1 MTELGYKT
9 LRESIVDIIRKRI
22 INRELQPGQKIVE
35 QELAKEFKTSR
46 APIREALRELEN
58 EGLVEYVRNAGCSVK
73 EITFEES
80 FEIYLMRANYE
91 IMAVRLLEGK
101 IPKETLQE
109 MEEILERMK
118 DLDVDEYD
126 QLFSY
131 DNKFHSCL
139 IRMTGMKSLY
149 KAWKSLNYG
158 NIVTGYNLVSDKKA
172 VITRQYPIHKELLEA
187 CKSRKKEEICRV
199 LSDHYMG
206 TIHRLLKEQGMTEAD
221 TKFSLDFLIS

>member
-35 QELAKEFKTSR
+35 QELAKEFQTSR

-101 IPKETLQE
+101 IPEETLQE

-118 DLDVDEYD
+118 NLDVDEYD

-139 IRMTGMKSLY
+139 IRMTGMKSL
-149 KAWKSLNYG
+149 NYG
-158 NIVTGYNLVSDKKA
+158 NIVTGYNLASDKKA

-199 LSDHYMG
+199 LSDHYMS

>member
-91 IMAVRLLEGK
+91 IMAVRLLGGK
-101 IPKETLQE
+101 IPEETLQE
-109 MEEILERMK
+109 MEKILERMK
-118 DLDVDEYD
+118 NLDVDEYD

-131 DNKFHSCL
+131 DKIISS
-139 IRMTGMKSLY
+139 T
-149 KAWKSLNYG
+149 
-158 NIVTGYNLVSDKKA
+158 A
-172 VITRQYPIHKELLEA
+172 V
-187 CKSRKKEEICRV
+187 
-199 LSDHYMG
+199 
-206 TIHRLLKEQGMTEAD
+206 
-221 TKFSLDFLIS
+221 

>member
-91 IMAVRLLEGK
+91 IMAVRLLGGK
-101 IPKETLQE
+101 IPEETLQE
-109 MEEILERMK
+109 MEEILVHMK
-118 DLDVDEYD
+118 NLNVDEYD
-126 QLFSY
+126 Q
-131 DNKFHSCL
+131 
-139 IRMTGMKSLY
+139 
-149 KAWKSLNYG
+149 AWKSLNYG
-158 NIVTGYNLVSDKKA
+158 NIVTGYNLASDKKA

-199 LSDHYMG
+199 LSDHYMA

>member
-91 IMAVRLLEGK
+91 IMAVRLLGGK
-101 IPKETLQE
+101 IPEETLQE

-118 DLDVDEYD
+118 
-126 QLFSY
+126 
-131 DNKFHSCL
+131 
-139 IRMTGMKSLY
+139 
-149 KAWKSLNYG
+149 SLNM
-158 NIVTGYNLVSDKKA
+158 ISCFHMIISFTA
-172 VITRQYPIHKELLEA
+172 V
-187 CKSRKKEEICRV
+187 
-199 LSDHYMG
+199 
-206 TIHRLLKEQGMTEAD
+206 
-221 TKFSLDFLIS
+221 

>member
-35 QELAKEFKTSR
+35 QELAKEFQTSR

-91 IMAVRLLEGK
+91 IMAVRLLGGK
-101 IPKETLQE
+101 IPEETLQE

-118 DLDVDEYD
+118 NLDVD
-126 QLFSY
+126 
-131 DNKFHSCL
+131 
-139 IRMTGMKSLY
+139 G
-149 KAWKSLNYG
+149 
-158 NIVTGYNLVSDKKA
+158 
-172 VITRQYPIHKELLEA
+172 
-187 CKSRKKEEICRV
+187 
-199 LSDHYMG
+199 
-206 TIHRLLKEQGMTEAD
+206 
-221 TKFSLDFLIS
+221 

>member
-46 APIREALRELEN
+46 VPIREALRELEN

-91 IMAVRLLEGK
+91 IMAVRLLGGK
-101 IPKETLQE
+101 IPEETLQE
-109 MEEILERMK
+109 MEEILVHMK
-118 DLDVDEYD
+118 
-126 QLFSY
+126 
-131 DNKFHSCL
+131 N
-139 IRMTGMKSLY
+139 
-149 KAWKSLNYG
+149 
-158 NIVTGYNLVSDKKA
+158 
-172 VITRQYPIHKELLEA
+172 
-187 CKSRKKEEICRV
+187 
-199 LSDHYMG
+199 
-206 TIHRLLKEQGMTEAD
+206 
-221 TKFSLDFLIS
+221 LISCFHMIISSTAV

>member
-1 MTELGYKT
+1 MDFFGILSMVGGLALFLYGMHLLG
-9 LRESIVDIIRKRI
+9 
-22 INRELQPGQKIVE
+22 
-35 QELAKEFKTSR
+35 
-46 APIREALRELEN
+46 
-58 EGLVEYVRNAGCSVK
+58 EGLSSV
-73 EITFEES
+73 S
-80 FEIYLMRANYE
+80 GG
-91 IMAVRLLEGK
+91 RLEK
-101 IPKETLQE
+101 
-109 MEEILERMK
+109 ILERMK
-118 DLDVDEYD
+118 NLDVDEYD

-158 NIVTGYNLVSDKKA
+158 NIVTGYNLASDKKA

>member
-9 LRESIVDIIRKRI
+9 LRERIVDIIRKRI

-91 IMAVRLLEGK
+91 IMAVRLLGGK
-101 IPKETLQE
+101 IPEETLQE
-109 MEEILERMK
+109 MEEILERI
-118 DLDVDEYD
+118 
-126 QLFSY
+126 QLFY
-131 DNKFHSCL
+131 DIHLVTCGVVFLLWSAKRLRIPRYRAGYSGCDSSC
-139 IRMTGMKSLY
+139 TGDGTRKDPVY
-149 KAWKSLNYG
+149 AFG
-158 NIVTGYNLVSDKKA
+158 TG
-172 VITRQYPIHKELLEA
+172 
-187 CKSRKKEEICRV
+187 
-199 LSDHYMG
+199 G
-206 TIHRLLKEQGMTEAD
+206 
-221 TKFSLDFLIS
+221 

>member
-91 IMAVRLLEGK
+91 IMAVRLMGGK
-101 IPKETLQE
+101 IPEETLQE
-109 MEEILERMK
+109 LEEILEG
-118 DLDVDEYD
+118 L
-126 QLFSY
+126 QLHF
-131 DNKFHSCL
+131 KKVKVFE
-139 IRMTGMKSLY
+139 K
-149 KAWKSLNYG
+149 
-158 NIVTGYNLVSDKKA
+158 NL
-172 VITRQYPIHKELLEA
+172 
-187 CKSRKKEEICRV
+187 
-199 LSDHYMG
+199 
-206 TIHRLLKEQGMTEAD
+206 
-221 TKFSLDFLIS
+221 

>member
-1 MTELGYKT
+1 MTIRAQYDTSHTDQKT
-9 LRESIVDIIRKRI
+9 AVAHNSDDQAETILMRILRGTGVR
-22 INRELQPGQKIVE
+22 
-35 QELAKEFKTSR
+35 
-46 APIREALRELEN
+46 
-58 EGLVEYVRNAGCSVK
+58 GLSGIEYVRNAGCSVK

-101 IPKETLQE
+101 IPEETLQQ

-118 DLDVDEYD
+118 NLDVDEYD

-158 NIVTGYNLVSDKKA
+158 NIVTGYNLASDKKA

-199 LSDHYMG
+199 LSDHYMS

>member
-1 MTELGYKT
+1 M
-9 LRESIVDIIRKRI
+9 
-22 INRELQPGQKIVE
+22 
-35 QELAKEFKTSR
+35 
-46 APIREALRELEN
+46 
-58 EGLVEYVRNAGCSVK
+58 K

-91 IMAVRLLEGK
+91 IMAVRLLGGK
-101 IPKETLQE
+101 IPEETLRE

-118 DLDVDEYD
+118 NLDVDEYD

-139 IRMTGMKSLY
+139 IRMTGMKSL
-149 KAWKSLNYG
+149 NYG
-158 NIVTGYNLVSDKKA
+158 NIVTGYNLASDKKA

-199 LSDHYMG
+199 LSDHYMS

>member
-91 IMAVRLLEGK
+91 IMAVRLLGGK
-101 IPKETLQE
+101 IPEETLQE

-118 DLDVDEYD
+118 SLNVDEYD

-131 DNKFHSCL
+131 DISF
-139 IRMTGMKSLY
+139 T
-149 KAWKSLNYG
+149 
-158 NIVTGYNLVSDKKA
+158 A
-172 VITRQYPIHKELLEA
+172 V
-187 CKSRKKEEICRV
+187 
-199 LSDHYMG
+199 
-206 TIHRLLKEQGMTEAD
+206 
-221 TKFSLDFLIS
+221 